1 MSHSGGQQDDS
12 FFERESSISPP
23 LDLDKV
29 EERPIDASRQRVE
42 LKRCISAAIAAG
54 ASVDIYV
61 PQIVVLSSQNAGKSD
76 LFEGISKVSLP
87 RDYTRMGSQARL
99 QKGTGALSSPG

>member
-1 MSHSGGQQDDS
+1 
-12 FFERESSISPP
+12 
-23 LDLDKV
+23 
-29 EERPIDASRQRVE
+29 
-42 LKRCISAAIAAG
+42 